1 MKFIY
6 CGYGSEGSFSIHS
19 PFLFRGSRLQ
29 RGIPRVLD
37 LQTARSAAAC
47 ESAATEDQVKSRQDR
62 TNPTVRVFT
71 LILVFLSLSSNRLL
85 FGQDK
90 SLLVQWSPDCTWT
103 TQRDLVLSL
112 LLTEFHPPGRLLG
125 HVPLRKWTVHGL
137 YRYRYEARRILGSGS
152 GSGTPVLPLALLLLL
167 LVAFKTYDG
176 PRKEK

>member
-112 LLTEFHPPGRLLG
+112 LLTEFPPPRRSTRPRPAEKMDGSRFVSLSIRG
-125 HVPLRKWTVHGL
+125 SEDSWFGFGDSCVPTC
-137 YRYRYEARRILGSGS
+137 
-152 GSGTPVLPLALLLLL
+152 PPPLA
-167 LVAFKTYDG
+167 VSGF
-176 PRKEK
+176 